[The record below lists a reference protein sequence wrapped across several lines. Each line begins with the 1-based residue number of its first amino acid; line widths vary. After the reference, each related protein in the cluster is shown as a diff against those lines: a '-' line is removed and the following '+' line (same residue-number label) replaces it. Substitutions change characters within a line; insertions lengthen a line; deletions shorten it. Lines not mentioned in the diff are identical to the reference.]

1 MGRYERTKVVKVA
14 LSLTHAVWG
23 VGAWYASLIYTVGSG
38 AVSLCVGLKRR
49 SVV

>member
-1 MGRYERTKVVKVA
+1 MALREDQSGKEVA